1 MILNA
6 FFSGLAIGLSLIIA
20 IGSQNAFVLR
30 QGLTGKYVWLSILFC
45 TGSDCILIFVG
56 TFGIGAMLF
65 PYFESLSSIIYLLT
79 ALWVGFYGF
88 LRLRTAINYNNSM
101 TIIHGEKQDFLGV
114 ISSLFLMTWLNPH
127 VYLDTVILIGSL
139 SIPFGPSYLLPF
151 AFGASLASLIF
162 FSALGL
168 GASKLSPFVNSPKVW
183 TSVELLTALVMF
195 SFCLSFLRL
204 GGWI

>member
-30 QGLTGKYVWLSILFC
+30 QGLSGKYVWLSILFC
-45 TGSDCILIFVG
+45 TGSDCILIFAG

-101 TIIHGEKQDFLGV
+101 KIIHGEKQDFLGV
-114 ISSLFLMTWLNPH
+114 ISSLFLMFSQKIKP
-127 VYLDTVILIGSL
+127 V
-139 SIPFGPSYLLPF
+139 GPQEDCPKPTH
-151 AFGASLASLIF
+151 F
-162 FSALGL
+162 FSFKNL
-168 GASKLSPFVNSPKVW
+168 KIF
-183 TSVELLTALVMF
+183 EIF
-195 SFCLSFLRL
+195 
-204 GGWI
+204 